1 MLDFGSRL
9 KIYYWHKLKKEIHI
23 MDLLVSII
31 WLGLLAGVA
40 GILSFPAS
48 REVFVIITKAH
59 PLLMGMLKFALLGT
73 MGELLGTK
81 VVTGRWRL
89 KGIHLH
95 QRIFVWAFLGL
106 VFAIILPL
114 FSYGTDGLLESGT
127 IPGRDIRL
135 LEAFWKSFFMQL
147 IFAFPFMVFHRI
159 TDTLIEKNRLFG
171 RWPVIDIFLNIDWRN
186 MLNVVGWSII
196 WFWLPVQTINYLL
209 PPEFRV
215 VVAALLAVALGFIL
229 GLAKRLSIRGAGDNG
244 A

>member
-1 MLDFGSRL
+1 
-9 KIYYWHKLKKEIHI
+9 
-23 MDLLVSII
+23 MDLLISVI

-48 REVFVIITKAH
+48 RELFIIATKAH
-59 PLLMGMLKFALLGT
+59 PLIMGMLKFALLGT

-81 VVTGRWRL
+81 VITGRWRL
-89 KGIHLH
+89 KGIRLH
-95 QRIFVWAFLGL
+95 QRIIVWAFLGL

-114 FSYGTDGLLESGT
+114 FSYGIDGLLGNGM
-127 IPGRDIRL
+127 IPGRNIRL

-159 TDTLIEKNRLFG
+159 TDTLIEKNRLFAK
-171 RWPVIDIFLNIDWRN
+171 WPVIETFVNIDWKN
-186 MLNVVGWSII
+186 MFTVVGWSII

-229 GLAKRLSIRGAGDNG
+229 GLAKRLSVKQAVSVDS
-244 A
+244 AAATSAA

>member
-1 MLDFGSRL
+1 
-9 KIYYWHKLKKEIHI
+9 
-23 MDLLVSII
+23 MDLLISVI

-40 GILSFPAS
+40 GILSFPGS
-48 REVFVIITKAH
+48 REAFVIITKAH
-59 PLLMGMLKFALLGT
+59 PLIMGMVKFALLGT

-89 KGIHLH
+89 KGIRLH
-95 QRIFVWAFLGL
+95 QRIIIWAFLGL
-106 VFAIILPL
+106 VFAVILPL
-114 FSYGTDGLLESGT
+114 FSYGIDGLLGNGLL
-127 IPGRDIRL
+127 PGRNIRL

-159 TDTLIEKNRLFG
+159 TDTLIERNRLIS
-171 RWPVIDIFLNIDWRN
+171 RWPLIETFVNIDWKN
-186 MLNVVGWSII
+186 MFTVVGWSII

-229 GLAKRLSIRGAGDNG
+229 GLAKKLSVKQAVSVDS
-244 A
+244 AAATSAA